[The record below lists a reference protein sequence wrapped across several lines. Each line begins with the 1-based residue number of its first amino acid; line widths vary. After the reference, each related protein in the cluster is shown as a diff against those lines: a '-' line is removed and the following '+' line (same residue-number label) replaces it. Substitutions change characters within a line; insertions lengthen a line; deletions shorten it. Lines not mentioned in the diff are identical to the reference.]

1 MALMKKLDADKV
13 AETVAEVLG
22 PDFESI
28 KIAKVNVSPGTDPDG
43 NDLLRIEIV
52 FDGTLK
58 RADARHMASAVRRLR
73 PALEEIDIDLF
84 PLLSFFSK
92 FDYESDHPA

>member
-1 MALMKKLDADKV
+1 MRKLDADKV
-13 AETVAEVLG
+13 AETVANTLG
-22 PDFESI
+22 PGFENI
-28 KIAKVNVSPGTDPDG
+28 KILTVNVSPGTDPDG
-43 NDLLRIEIV
+43 NNLLRIEIV

-84 PLLSFFSK
+84 PLLSFVSK
-92 FDYESDHPA
+92 LDYESGHPA